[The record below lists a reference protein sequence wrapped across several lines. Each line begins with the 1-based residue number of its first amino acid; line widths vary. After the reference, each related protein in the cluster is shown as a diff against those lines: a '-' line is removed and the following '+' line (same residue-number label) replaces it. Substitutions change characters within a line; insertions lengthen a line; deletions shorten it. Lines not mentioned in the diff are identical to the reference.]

1 MTSRRWDMP
10 LAALVAVGVFLLQ
23 LPFRLHAVN
32 LIDEGAIYQF
42 ADELLRGKLPYTD
55 VVHPAF
61 PVVHYVIAATFA
73 LFGSSWDTG
82 RTFGAALFGV
92 TTAIVFLI
100 ARWWL
105 GLRGALAVVLL
116 FLCYRVWAYPHWHMV
131 SYSSLAV
138 TFILLEALIVG
149 ETLVRPRRWPLVVA
163 GLIAGVAM
171 LTKQDSGV
179 LGSGAIGLAILL
191 GMPHGTR
198 WRSALTFGLTATAV
212 VLVAAAA
219 AVATGIAPDL
229 VRATIEAPLAGFGY
243 AGYQDRPALWPF
255 WVQDPA
261 LRARAWAYFP
271 TIIIDAALLQV
282 FGSVVYRDTPI
293 VDALLKLV
301 YHLPWIVFV
310 LAAVDALLRRVRGA
324 VDPRELLLLLLSG
337 AFLLAFNRPQ
347 DWVHLLVLYP
357 TTLLLVALLAARVL
371 AAMGRFRGVLTGVAW
386 VGLAGLLVIAG
397 LLAVGMRRSN
407 ATPVHGPRG
416 TIYASAAQAQGLQAL
431 VDAVADVPPQA
442 PMLALP
448 YHPGINYLTGR
459 PNLSRYYVT
468 WPAEPD
474 LGRTADFIRDL
485 ERHPDGLVVYTPSQ
499 VAHFPR
505 MSQYD
510 LPLFGYLADHFQIAR
525 VVGGE
530 PWGLEFFLL
539 ERRPPEAGTSLR
551 GAALTAAQVTV
562 ATAGASPRIVDGTE
576 RAAVVHETMWPFCRV
591 IAVDPPRD
599 ATVALRYRV
608 TPAAATRIA
617 GSFGLN
623 PDHWMHLPFAAT
635 FTIRVEPVD
644 SEAVEVQTATVDAFR
659 QHDDRRWFPFDV
671 DLAAWIGRP
680 VDVVLAV
687 HGPPNATLP
696 PDFAGW
702 CDPRLSGP

>member
-1 MTSRRWDMP
+1 MTSRRWDLP
-10 LAALVAVGVFLLQ
+10 IALVVAVAVFFLQ

-32 LIDEGAIYQF
+32 LVDEGAIYQF

-82 RTFGAALFGV
+82 RTFGAALFAV

-105 GLRGALAVVLL
+105 GLRGLLAVVLL

-138 TFILLEALIVG
+138 TFLLLEAWIVG
-149 ETLVRPRRWPLVVA
+149 ETLVRPRRWPLVAAGLVA
-163 GLIAGVAM
+163 GIAM

-198 WRSALTFGLTATAV
+198 WRSAFTFGLTAAGV
-212 VLVAAAA
+212 VLVAAAV

-243 AGYQDRPALWPF
+243 AGYQNRPALWPF
-255 WVQDPA
+255 WHQDAA
-261 LRARAWAYFP
+261 LRERAWAYFP
-271 TIIIDAALLQV
+271 TIIIDAAPTAV
-282 FGSVVYRDTPI
+282 FGSAIYRETAI

-301 YHLPWIVFV
+301 YHLPWMVFV
-310 LAAVDALLRRVRGA
+310 LAVLDAARRRVRGV

-357 TTLLLVALLAARVL
+357 TTLLLGSLLVVRAVWAT
-371 AAMGRFRGVLTGVAW
+371 GRLRRMLTGVAW
-386 VGLAGLLVIAG
+386 LGLAGLLVIAG

-407 ATPVHGPRG
+407 AAPVHGPRG
-416 TIYASAAQAQGLQAL
+416 TIYVNPVQAQGLQAF
-431 VDAVADVPPQA
+431 VDMVADAPPDV

-448 YHPGINYLTGR
+448 YHPGLNYLTGR
-459 PNLSRYYVT
+459 SNLSRYYVT

-499 VAHFPR
+499 VPHFPR
-505 MSQYD
+505 MAQYD
-510 LPLFGYLADHFQIAR
+510 LPFFGYLADHYQIAR

-530 PWGLEFFLL
+530 PWGFEFFLL
-539 ERRPPEAGTSLR
+539 ERKTPPAGEPLR
-551 GAALTAAQVTV
+551 GAALAAAEVTV
-562 ATAGASPRIVDGTE
+562 ATAGAPPRVVTGDE
-576 RAAVVHETMWPFCRV
+576 RAALVRETMWPFCRV
-591 IAVDPPRD
+591 IAIAAPAR

-608 TPAAATRIA
+608 TPGATTRFQ
-617 GSFGLN
+617 GSFGIN
-623 PDHWMHLPFAAT
+623 PDLWMMPRTATT
-635 FTIRVEPVD
+635 FTVRVEPLGG
-644 SEAVEVQTATVDAFR
+644 AAEVVRTTALD
-659 QHDDRRWFPFDV
+659 PFADQAQRHWHALDV
-671 DLAAWIGRP
+671 DLAPWSGRP

-687 HGPPNATLP
+687 DGPLP
-696 PDFAGW
+696 PDYAGW
-702 CDPRLSGP
+702 CDLRVLRP